1 MRVMLIIMA
10 DIMALVAALLA
21 VNEYHALRRRAT
33 FTIPFTDK
41 LIARGVI
48 APGRREHILR
58 EDLIV
63 HWVGIGLSVAVWLM
77 LSAFFAGVSGYIVFP
92 AAAAALLFLIR
103 PGLEESDER
112 EMLLEAVDRLDERE
126 RRIITLRF
134 GLRGRRELTQKQVA
148 DLMGISQSYISRLE
162 KRIILHLRREL
173 GKLT

>member
-48 APGRREHILR
+48 APGRREPILR

-63 HWVGIGLSVAVWLM
+63 HRVGIGLSVAVWLM

-103 PGLEESDER
+103 PGLEESDETR
-112 EMLLEAVDRLDERE
+112 GQYYRAHKNDIDPLKYRDYLDSV
-126 RRIITLRF
+126 
-134 GLRGRRELTQKQVA
+134 G
-148 DLMGISQSYISRLE
+148 
-162 KRIILHLRREL
+162 
-173 GKLT
+173 GKAEQ